1 MSGSQITT
9 CPLSPADRAIL
20 GKLRDKALFNWAR
33 LYIPISLMLVWVYF
47 EMQPGNAFRGHTLKY
62 SKSEFSTVYPFF
74 AAFFGLVFLGFMVR
88 DFRRMILPFIKEARR
103 SEKNC
108 YSFSA
113 RKYLDPIY
121 DKRLL
126 FYPGKEDLY
135 IEVSKEDF
143 DIIWNGEQL
152 QFEVGCIT
160 GEVLSLRSPDRAFKD
175 PAEFSFSDM

>member
-1 MSGSQITT
+1 MNGSDITT
-9 CPLSPADRAIL
+9 CPLSTADKAIL

-47 EMQPGNAFRGHTLKY
+47 QMQPGNTFRGHKLDY
-62 SKSEFSTVYPFF
+62 SKAEFSTVFPFF
-74 AAFFGLVFLGFMVR
+74 AAFFGLVFLGFMIR
-88 DFRRMILPFIKEARR
+88 DFRRMILPFMKEARR

-113 RKYLDPIY
+113 RKYLDPFY

-143 DIIWNGEQL
+143 DIIGNGEQL
-152 QFEVGCIT
+152 QLEVGCIT
-160 GEVLSLRSPDRAFKD
+160 GEVLSLRGQDRAFKD
-175 PAEFSFSDM
+175 ASEFSFKDM